1 MVEKGRGLH
10 YLQKKIR
17 SGENKKKED
26 KIEFRYENE

>member
-10 YLQKKIR
+10 YLQKNIR
-17 SGENKKKED
+17 SGENKKED